1 MQSHEFDLKL
11 AAEGYTTVTPIE
23 RQVGYALDAHDH
35 SFDACALIT
44 RGDITLIVEGIA
56 TNYAAGQVFLL
67 PAGTLHFE
75 RAGPSGV
82 SYISGRR
89 EAAAT

>member
-1 MQSHEFDLKL
+1 MQAHEFGLKL
-11 AAEGYTTVTPIE
+11 AAEGYTTVTPMD
-23 RQVGYALDAHDH
+23 RPVGYALDAHAH
-35 SFDACALIT
+35 SFDACALVT
-44 RGDITLIVEGIA
+44 RGDITLTVEGVA

-67 PAGTLHFE
+67 PAGTLHHE
-75 RAGPSGV
+75 HAGPAGV